1 MPPHY
6 RDRLRFFAQWLR
18 NPRQVAAIA
27 PSGQELVAAI
37 LDELPQGTRRVI
49 ELGGGTGAITRA
61 LLQSGI
67 APADLLVVELN
78 ASLQAELQAAFPQV
92 RVTLGDAAEVPRLA
106 RESGYLDGGPADAIV
121 SGLGLLAM
129 EREAQAR
136 ILRAA
141 FECLR
146 PDGAFVQFTY
156 GPVSPVGDELRDE
169 LGLMGRHGAFVLRN
183 VPPATVWVYRRSR
196 ARAIKPR
203 RTGSYDRSQ
212 PPTTSGR
219 SGPSHL

>member
-18 NPRQVAAIA
+18 NPRQLASIT
-27 PSGQELVAAI
+27 PSGPELAAAI
-37 LDELPQGTRRVI
+37 LAELPEGASRVI

-61 LLQSGI
+61 LLASGI
-67 APADLLVVELN
+67 PDSELLVLELN
-78 ASLQAELQAAFPQV
+78 AELQVQLAQDFPRASIV
-92 RVTLGDAAEVPRLA
+92 LGDAAELPRLA
-106 RESGYLDGGPADAIV
+106 RAAGYLDAGPADAIV
-121 SGLGLLAM
+121 SSLGLLAM

-156 GPVSPVGDELRDE
+156 GPMSPVRDELRDE
-169 LGLMGRHGAFVLRN
+169 LGLVARHGAFILRN

-203 RTGSYDRSQ
+203 SVAR
-212 PPTTSGR
+212 
-219 SGPSHL
+219 

>member
-18 NPRQVAAIA
+18 NPRQTAAIT
-27 PSGQELVAAI
+27 PSGTELVAEI
-37 LDELPQGTRRVI
+37 LAELPQGTRRVI

-61 LLQSGI
+61 LLASGI
-67 APADLLVVELN
+67 DDASLLVLELN
-78 ASLQAELQAAFPQV
+78 AALHAQLVHDFPRACV
-92 RVTLGDAAEVPRLA
+92 LSGDAAELPRLA
-106 RESGYLDGGPADAIV
+106 REAGYLDAGPAEAVV

-129 EREAQAR
+129 ERETQAR

-141 FECLR
+141 FDCLHV
-146 PDGAFVQFTY
+146 DGVFVQFTY
-156 GPVSPVGDELRDE
+156 GPMSPVGDELRDE
-169 LGLMGRHGAFVLRN
+169 LGLVARHGAFVLRN

-203 RTGSYDRSQ
+203 SVAR
-212 PPTTSGR
+212 
-219 SGPSHL
+219 

>member
-27 PSGQELVAAI
+27 PSGSELVAAI
-37 LDELPQGTRRVI
+37 LDELPQGTRRVV

-61 LLQSGI
+61 LLASGI
-67 APADLLVVELN
+67 ADEGLLVLELN
-78 ASLQAELQAAFPQV
+78 AALHAQLAHDFPRACV
-92 RVTLGDAAEVPRLA
+92 LLGDAANLPRLA
-106 RESGYLDGGPADAIV
+106 REAGYLDAGLADAVV
-121 SGLGLLAM
+121 SSLGLLAM

-156 GPVSPVGDELRDE
+156 GPLSPVGDELRDE
-169 LGLMGRHGAFVLRN
+169 LGLVARHGALVLRN

-196 ARAIKPR
+196 ARAIVPR
-203 RTGSYDRSQ
+203 SVST
-212 PPTTSGR
+212 
-219 SGPSHL
+219 